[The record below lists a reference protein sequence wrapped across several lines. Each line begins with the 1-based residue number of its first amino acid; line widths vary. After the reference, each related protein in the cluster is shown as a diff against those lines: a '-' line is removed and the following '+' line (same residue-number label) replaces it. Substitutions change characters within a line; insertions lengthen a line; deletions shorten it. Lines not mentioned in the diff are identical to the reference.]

1 MIRLAISVEGPT
13 EVEFVKTVLVP
24 YLRISRVEVT
34 PISLN
39 GNVTVQRLASDMA
52 RLVWSFDR
60 VTSLVDY
67 YGFRDKQEMTPDA
80 LEQRIGE
87 LVDKEINR
95 SWNQSSIVPY
105 VQVHEFEGLLFSD
118 VAAFVDVT
126 LVSESHVEQLRE
138 VRSQFPTPEDIDDGK
153 ETAPSKRI
161 LQVIPRYQKVVDGPL
176 IAATTGLG
184 RIRAECPRFHD
195 WLTQLEVLGN

>member
-13 EVEFVKTVLVP
+13 EVEFVKTLLVP
-24 YLRISRVEVT
+24 YLRRNGVEVT

-39 GNVTVQRLASDMA
+39 GNVTVQRLASDMT
-52 RLVWSFDR
+52 RLVWSYDR

-67 YGFRDKQEMTPDA
+67 YGFRDKQEMTPSA
-80 LEQRIGE
+80 LEQIIRE
-87 LVDKEINR
+87 MVDKEIRR
-95 SWNQSSIVPY
+95 SWDQSNIIPY
-105 VQVHEFEGLLFSD
+105 VQMHEFEGLLFSD
-118 VAAFVDVT
+118 VAAFADVT
-126 LVSESHVEQLRE
+126 LVSENHVEQLRE
-138 VRSQFPTPEDIDDGK
+138 IRSQFPTPEDIDDGK

-184 RIRAECPRFHD
+184 RIRTECPRFGR
-195 WLTQLEVLGN
+195 WLTHLEMLGN